1 MNNNTRV
8 RVRISKD
15 LFESLAKEVLAEAKK
30 ASGDHAMKL
39 SKKMPK
45 LGENKEKVNIEPAII
60 AGQVIGKITEKK
72 VRADLAPKSLEA
84 SSKDEGNFSMPA

>member
-1 MNNNTRV
+1 MNNNTKV

-30 ASGDHAMKL
+30 TKGGSADHAMKL

-45 LGENKEKVNIEPAII
+45 LGENKEMVKKKKMEEKAMM
-60 AGQVIGKITEKK
+60 AKKDETKKK
-72 VRADLAPKSLEA
+72 VTEIAKSQLAELMKK
-84 SSKDEGNFSMPA
+84 KDN